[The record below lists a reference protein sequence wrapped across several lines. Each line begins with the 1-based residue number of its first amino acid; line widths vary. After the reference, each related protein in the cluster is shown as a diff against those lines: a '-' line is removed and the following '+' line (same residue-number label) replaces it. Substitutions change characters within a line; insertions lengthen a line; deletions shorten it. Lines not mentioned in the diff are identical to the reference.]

1 MFKARVIREKKI
13 CVEISEN
20 LGNQMFMYANAYAL
34 SKKLNRNLYIDNE
47 SAYSKKNSIGLY
59 RLNNFNISGK
69 IIEKKFKFLSLIQYL
84 RKKYLSKLHYF
95 KKNNLFYK
103 ERKDKNKKTYFY
115 EDSTLKNNSNSLI
128 YIKGHFESEKY
139 FLNYKKLL
147 YKEYTFKNYK
157 QYCNNFYFKYILKN
171 NVVAITIRQN
181 RFNERNLSQTKNKF
195 LQKQSDIFLK
205 KQINY
210 IRNAIN
216 YFKSKVK
223 DPKFLIWSNDFSNL
237 DKYFD
242 DNFIFVKNYNKK
254 KDLFDL
260 YLLTQCKYFIV
271 APSTFSW
278 WGAWLSKRR
287 GKICVRPKNLNVS
300 NNYDF
305 WPNNWKPIL

>member
-1 MFKARVIREKKI
+1 VIREKKI

-20 LGNQMFMYANAYAL
+20 IGNQMFMYAHAYAL
-34 SKKLNRNLYIDNE
+34 SKKLGRNLYIDNE
-47 SAYSKKNSIGLY
+47 SAYSKKNSIGVY
-59 RLNNFNISGK
+59 RLDNFNISGK
-69 IIEKKFKFLSLIQYL
+69 IIEKKFKFLSLIKYL
-84 RKKYLSKLHYF
+84 RKKYLSKLDYF
-95 KKNNLFYK
+95 KKDNLFYK
-103 ERKDKNKKTYFY
+103 ERKNKNKKTYFY

-128 YIKGHFESEKY
+128 YISGHFESEKY

-157 QYCNNFYFKYILKN
+157 QYSNNFYYKYILKN
-171 NVVAITIRQN
+171 NVVAISIRQN

-195 LQKQSDIFLK
+195 LQKQSDIFLI
-205 KQINY
+205 KQISY

-242 DNFIFVKNYNKK
+242 NNFIFVKNYNKK
-254 KDLFDL
+254 KDLTDL

-305 WPNNWKPIL
+305 WPNDWKPIL

>member
-1 MFKARVIREKKI
+1 
-13 CVEISEN
+13 
-20 LGNQMFMYANAYAL
+20 MFMYAHAYAL
-34 SKKLNRNLYIDNE
+34 SKKLGRNLYIDNE

-59 RLNNFNISGK
+59 RLDNFNISGK
-69 IIEKKFKFLSLIQYL
+69 IIEKEFKFLSLIQYL
-84 RKKYLSKLHYF
+84 RKKYLLKLDYF
-95 KKNNLFYK
+95 KEDNLFYK
-103 ERKDKNKKTYFY
+103 EKKDKNKKTYFY

-128 YIKGHFESEKY
+128 YIRGHFESEKY

-147 YKEYTFKNYK
+147 YNEYTFKNCK
-157 QYCNNFYFKYILKN
+157 QYCNNFYYKYILKN

-181 RFNERNLSQTKNKF
+181 RFNERNLRQAKNKF
-195 LQKQSDIFLK
+195 LQNQSDIFLK

-254 KDLFDL
+254 KDLTDL
-260 YLLTQCKYFIV
+260 YLLSQCKYFIA

-305 WPNNWKPIL
+305 WPNDWKPIL

>member
-1 MFKARVIREKKI
+1 MIREKKI

-20 LGNQMFMYANAYAL
+20 LGNQLFMYAHAYAL
-34 SKKLNRNLYIDNE
+34 SKKLGRNLYIDNE
-47 SAYSKKNSIGLY
+47 TAYSKNNSIGLY
-59 RLNNFNISGK
+59 RLDNFNISGK

-84 RKKYLSKLHYF
+84 RKKYLSKLDYF
-95 KKNNLFYK
+95 KKDILFYK

-128 YIKGHFESEKY
+128 YISGHFESEKY

-147 YKEYTFKNYK
+147 YNEYTFKNYK
-157 QYCNNFYFKYILKN
+157 QYCNNFYYKYILKN

-205 KQINY
+205 KQIDY
-210 IRNAIN
+210 IGKAIN

-242 DNFIFVKNYNKK
+242 NNFIFVKNYNKK
-254 KDLFDL
+254 KDLTDL
-260 YLLTQCKYFIV
+260 YLLSQCKYFIV
-271 APSTFSW
+271 APSTFCW

-305 WPNNWKPIL
+305 WPNDWKPIL